1 MKYLQSFEANKY
13 EPKIGDV
20 VIYNDQ
26 RWDVDLSQ
34 WVKEKRIGQI
44 YERRIAK
51 RAYNWILIDINPYAH
66 YKNEIWI
73 PKSSILRIATQK
85 DIDKYLMEKD
95 AEKYNLQILFS
106 FELEDYKKYKNKV
119 DRITRSNKRLLI
131 ENWNGLDYYDS
142 EIIKNNFN
150 LHYNDVNY
158 PTIDHKFSIIYGFK
172 NGFSTEFVGSVENL
186 CFTKRKLNSEK
197 GKNIEQY
204 FKDKL
209 RK

>member
-51 RAYNWILIDINPYAH
+51 RAYNWILTDINPYAH

-95 AEKYNLQILFS
+95 AKKYNL
-106 FELEDYKKYKNKV
+106 
-119 DRITRSNKRLLI
+119 
-131 ENWNGLDYYDS
+131 
-142 EIIKNNFN
+142 
-150 LHYNDVNY
+150 
-158 PTIDHKFSIIYGFK
+158 
-172 NGFSTEFVGSVENL
+172 
-186 CFTKRKLNSEK
+186 
-197 GKNIEQY
+197 
-204 FKDKL
+204 
-209 RK
+209 